1 MQDYHT
7 RPAKVHRLH
16 FPPPTWAPGQP
27 VPPRNSGVEPDAWQ
41 ALRRHAEAHAAQTAP
56 LPFRTRNRRPADVA
70 ADRKEA
76 A

>member
-1 MQDYHT
+1 MQDYH
-7 RPAKVHRLH
+7 RGPAKVHRLH

-41 ALRRHAEAHAAQTAP
+41 ALRRNAEAHEMDEQRRRFNDRRQP
-56 LPFRTRNRRPADVA
+56 RT